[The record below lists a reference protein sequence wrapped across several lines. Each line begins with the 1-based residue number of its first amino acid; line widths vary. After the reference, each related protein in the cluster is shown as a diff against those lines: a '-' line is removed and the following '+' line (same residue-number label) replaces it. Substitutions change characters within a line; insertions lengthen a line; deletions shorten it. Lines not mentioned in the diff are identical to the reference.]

1 MREILDQIKP
11 VPVQYEDGGRL
22 GMRVK
27 ATQRASLFDRRYRDC
42 LVAGVGVV
50 VLQQVTGQPSVL
62 YYTST
67 IFADEGMSDAA
78 AVGTSIFKLVATLVA
93 LSLVE
98 RKGRRFLL
106 LVGVSIMLGALVLM
120 AIAYGL
126 PAAPGDEIRS
136 DRTLVIIVG
145 MLAYLGGYQIGSEP
159 RAARV
164 H

>member
-11 VPVQYEDGGRL
+11 APVQYEDGGRL
-22 GMRVK
+22 GMRVR
-27 ATQRASLFDRRYRDC
+27 AARRASLFDRRYRDC

-67 IFADEGMSDAA
+67 IFADEGMSDVA

-93 LSLVE
+93 LLLVE

-106 LVGVSIMLGALVLM
+106 LVGVSIMLAALVLM

-126 PAAPGDEIRS
+126 PAPDGE
-136 DRTLVIIVG
+136 
-145 MLAYLGGYQIGSEP
+145 
-159 RAARV
+159 
-164 H
+164 